1 LKTSRKSSK
10 DLLSFTCKID
20 SKGRILVP
28 KEIRRI
34 FKLSSGSSVK
44 AILEEVRE

>member
-1 LKTSRKSSK
+1 LKTSKEGSK
-10 DLLSFTCKID
+10 DPLSFTAKID

-34 FKLSSGSSVK
+34 FRLSSGSRVK
-44 AILEEVRE
+44 ATLVEVRE